1 MPLTRDFKET
11 ILKDMRERKGFREAM
26 LREGIDAL
34 LGGEIDLGKEVLRD
48 YINATMGFEKLGRK
62 VDVPAKS
69 LMRMFGPNG
78 NPQAKNLF
86 AVIAAL
92 QKDAGIELQVMA
104 VE

>member
-1 MPLTRDFKET
+1 MQDSP
-11 ILKDMRERKGFREAM
+11 GFCEAM

-34 LGGEIDLGKEVLRD
+34 LAGEMDLGKEILRD
-48 YINATMGFEKLGRK
+48 YINATMGFEKLGK
-62 VDVPAKS
+62 KTGLPPKS

-92 QKDAGIELQVMA
+92 QKDARLKLQVMA
-104 VE
+104 AE

>member
-11 ILKDMRERKGFREAM
+11 VLKDMRENPDFRDAM

-34 LGGEIDLGKEVLRD
+34 MAGEVDLGKEVLRD
-48 YINATMGFEKLGRK
+48 YINATIGFEKLGRK
-62 VDVPAKS
+62 VGVPAKS

-104 VE
+104 AE

>member
-1 MPLTRDFKET
+1 MQEN
-11 ILKDMRERKGFREAM
+11 EGFAEAM
-26 LREGIDAL
+26 LQEGISSL
-34 LGGEIDLGKEVLRD
+34 LAGELDLGKEILRD
-48 YINATMGFEKLGRK
+48 YINARIGFEKLSRK
-62 VDVPAKS
+62 VDLPVKS

-104 VE
+104 AE